1 VIRARRILSTGGDT
15 VIRAC
20 HLQHLVG
27 QDVKA
32 ATDELD
38 RLGYE
43 YSGQEPYAGMGRDRP
58 TYYVHIRNGQKI
70 TVHHS
75 ADFTVQKIENRYE

>member
-1 VIRARRILSTGGDT
+1 VIRAQRILSAGSKTD
-15 VIRAC
+15 ISAR

-38 RLGYE
+38 RLGY
-43 YSGQEPYAGMGRDRP
+43 Q
-58 TYYVHIRNGQKI
+58 
-70 TVHHS
+70 
-75 ADFTVQKIENRYE
+75 